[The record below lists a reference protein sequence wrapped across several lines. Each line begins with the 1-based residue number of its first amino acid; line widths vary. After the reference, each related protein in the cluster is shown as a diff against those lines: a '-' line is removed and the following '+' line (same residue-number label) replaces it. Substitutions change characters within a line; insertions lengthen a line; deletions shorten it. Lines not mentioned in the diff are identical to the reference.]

1 MKITKSKEWYYWAY
15 ILTAVAAWVFCVVPT
30 VITGLVKL
38 PVIATKNAEST
49 LTGSFTLVLVCAAY
63 PLFKGLI
70 KLFKSP
76 SAPMIMWILFAV
88 AFLLYKISQETLK
101 AMVLIF
107 FVAAIGNT
115 IGAFLFFLSRS
126 FEKKW
131 KFCGE
136 IQLKGGMTNG

>member
-1 MKITKSKEWYYWAY
+1 
-15 ILTAVAAWVFCVVPT
+15 LTAVAAWVFCVVPT

-115 IGAFLFFLSRS
+115 IGAILFYCSKVFN
-126 FEKKW
+126 EKW
-131 KFCGE
+131 KYCGQIE
-136 IQLKGGMTNG
+136 MIGR